1 MYLIFLRQTSFATAR
16 FLQGKRPSQVR
27 TPSFHRLLM
36 DRTYLF
42 PKKLLAMNTI
52 KTARQGIQRERKNYG
67 LCFRNPLNIRQMPLC
82 CERGHGHRRGPRRQ
96 AGFYRFPHFDAGI
109 CAAIRLAAHY
119 MAHGGC
125 HTVGQLLEHWA
136 PSHPWAHKLYVA
148 SVCGRCNLAPTTPL
162 RLHSAEFARLLSA
175 LAKQET
181 GLRLSPLRVEE
192 LRDGMQLPSQA

>member
-1 MYLIFLRQTSFATAR
+1 
-16 FLQGKRPSQVR
+16 
-27 TPSFHRLLM
+27 
-36 DRTYLF
+36 
-42 PKKLLAMNTI
+42 
-52 KTARQGIQRERKNYG
+52 
-67 LCFRNPLNIRQMPLC
+67 
-82 CERGHGHRRGPRRQ
+82 
-96 AGFYRFPHFDAGI
+96 
-109 CAAIRLAAHY
+109 
-119 MAHGGC
+119 MANSGC